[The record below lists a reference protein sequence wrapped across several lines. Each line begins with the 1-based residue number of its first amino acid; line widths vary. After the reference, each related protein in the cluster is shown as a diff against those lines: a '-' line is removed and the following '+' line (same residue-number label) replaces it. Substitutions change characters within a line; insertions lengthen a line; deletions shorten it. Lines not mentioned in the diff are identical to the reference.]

1 MIYFLLPK
9 NNIQTYKSIFT
20 TFSDEPPHPSI
31 SNSLYYYLSDIKM
44 KINDYEK
51 EWDIFKKHTNPYE
64 YIHTMIPNKKKYV
77 SKYKPLSRSYFK
89 MIEIIHTFNLDSG
102 MVSEGFTKP
111 KSEQNLDSLS
121 SLVTKTFGCLRTA
134 EPPSRGSNHVEGIVY
149 PPTTN
154 GMFSLV
160 KDGRKLTN
168 NGERSSELFDGFTKP
183 LEGFVEPSFGKAA
196 QNLDSLSRIPERNP
210 TTNENLRFSGHAE
223 QNLDSFPYATKG
235 CSVEDPLGP
244 LTRISKADSEK
255 NGDIKSFHLAEGPG
269 GFIEALVQL
278 RKNSQKT
285 NQQNTGDVYIGMT
298 ILDNNSMVD
307 DYNIPAWKKSQQ
319 FLKENPNVFIE
330 NGADG
335 TGNILNI
342 ENFVY
347 CKEKYASSM
356 DLITADGGFDFSND
370 FNNQEISIANLLFAQ
385 IAFALCMQKKNG
397 SFVLKIFDC
406 FMPHTIDLLFILS
419 SFYDK
424 VYITKP
430 QTSRYANSEKYIVCK
445 KFLFSSCD
453 DFYPFLYEAFTAI
466 YKGKNHIYRFLN
478 IPISNY
484 FLTKLEEYNSIFGQQ
499 QIENIYYTISLIETK
514 NKAEKIDMLIK
525 TNIQKCIQW
534 CMKYDVSYN
543 IITGNANI
551 FLTSTI

>member
-20 TFSDEPPHPSI
+20 TLSDEPPNPLI
-31 SNSLYYYLSDIKM
+31 SNSLSYYLSDIKM

-64 YIHTMIPNKKKYV
+64 YIHTMIPNKKKYI
-77 SKYKPLSRSYFK
+77 SKCKPLSRSYFK
-89 MIEIIHTFNLDSG
+89 MIEIVHTFRLND
-102 MVSEGFTKP
+102 
-111 KSEQNLDSLS
+111 
-121 SLVTKTFGCLRTA
+121 
-134 EPPSRGSNHVEGIVY
+134 I
-149 PPTTN
+149 
-154 GMFSLV
+154 
-160 KDGRKLTN
+160 
-168 NGERSSELFDGFTKP
+168 FD
-183 LEGFVEPSFGKAA
+183 
-196 QNLDSLSRIPERNP
+196 N
-210 TTNENLRFSGHAE
+210 
-223 QNLDSFPYATKG
+223 
-235 CSVEDPLGP
+235 
-244 LTRISKADSEK
+244 
-255 NGDIKSFHLAEGPG
+255 IKSFHLAEGPG
-269 GFIEALVQL
+269 GFIEALVQQ
-278 RKNSQKT
+278 R
-285 NQQNTGDVYIGMT
+285 QNTGDIYVGMT
-298 ILDNNSMVD
+298 ILDENAEMD

-385 IAFALCMQKKNG
+385 IAYALCMQKKNG

-453 DFYPFLYEAFTAI
+453 DFYPFLYEAFTGACHNNNNNCI
-466 YKGKNHIYRFLN
+466 HRFLN

-534 CMKYDVSYN
+534 CLKYDVPHN
-543 IITGNANI
+543 TITGNTNI
-551 FLTSTI
+551 FLQ